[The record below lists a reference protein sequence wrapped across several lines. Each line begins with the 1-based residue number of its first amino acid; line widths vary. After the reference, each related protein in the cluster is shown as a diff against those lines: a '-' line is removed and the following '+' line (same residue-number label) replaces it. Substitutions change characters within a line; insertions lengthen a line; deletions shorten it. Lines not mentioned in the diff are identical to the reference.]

1 MKESEIRDIM
11 AGRGGRR
18 GAWLRPWLWLAG
30 RSYGDMMAWRR
41 WNYRKGIYRSRRADV
56 PVICVG
62 NITTGGTGKTPMVA
76 WVVEQLA
83 AVGASPAIV
92 TRGYKAREG
101 KSDEAEML
109 SQLCDCQIIVNAD
122 RVAGAKTAVVAGADV
137 VVLDDGYQH
146 RRLKRDL
153 DIVLIDATNPFGY
166 GYVLPRGL
174 LRERPA
180 ALADAHAVVITRSDQ
195 ISPDELADL
204 RGRLKEC
211 APGAS
216 MHASAHR
223 PVGLLDE
230 RGERL
235 DVEELAGKRVVAF
248 CGLGNPAGFF
258 GTVRQVGACAVAE
271 VAYDD
276 HAVYDDKTVEQ
287 IKELAEATDAE
298 VLVTMQKDAVKLA
311 GLNFDRPLWQLMV
324 QMDIIDGRYE
334 LVAKI
339 AALAPQGEETTDA
352 PGDDTDQAADA

>member
-1 MKESEIRDIM
+1 MT
-11 AGRGGRR
+11 GRGGRK
-18 GAWLRPWLWLAG
+18 GAWLRPWLWMAG
-30 RSYGDMMAWRR
+30 RTYGDMMAWRR
-41 WNYRKGIYRSRRADV
+41 WNYRKGLAKSRRADA

-83 AVGASPAIV
+83 AVGATPAIV

-109 SQLCDCQIIVNAD
+109 RRQCDCNVVVNAD
-122 RVAGAKTAVVAGADV
+122 RVAGAKTAVVAGANV

-180 ALADAHAVVITRSDQ
+180 ALKDAHAVVITRSDQ
-195 ISPDELADL
+195 ISPDELAEL
-204 RGRLKEC
+204 RGKLKEF

-230 RGERL
+230 RGEQL
-235 DVEELAGKRVVAF
+235 DTAELSGKAVVAF

-258 GTVRQVGACAVAE
+258 GTVRQVGACAMAE

-287 IKELAEATDAE
+287 INELAETTDAE
-298 VLVTMQKDAVKLA
+298 LLVTTQKDAVKLA
-311 GLNFDRPLWQLMV
+311 GLNFERPLRQLVVKMQIV
-324 QMDIIDGRYE
+324 EGRYE

-339 AALAPQGEETTDA
+339 TALAPQGDA
-352 PGDDTDQAADA
+352 PADAPAADA

>member
-1 MKESEIRDIM
+1 M
-11 AGRGGRR
+11 AGRGGRK
-18 GAWLRPWLWLAG
+18 GAWLRPWLWMAG
-30 RSYGDMMAWRR
+30 RTYGDMMAWRR
-41 WNYRKGIYRSRRADV
+41 WHYRKGIYRSRRADV

-109 SQLCDCQIIVNAD
+109 SQLCDCRVVVNAD

-174 LRERPA
+174 LRERPT

-204 RGRLKEC
+204 RGKLKEY

-230 RGERL
+230 HGERL
-235 DVEELAGKRVVAF
+235 DVGELAGKRVVAF

-258 GTVRQVGACAVAE
+258 GTVRQVGACGVAE

-287 IKELAEATDAE
+287 INELADSTDAE
-298 VLVTMQKDAVKLA
+298 ILVTTQKDAVKLA
-311 GLNFDRPLWQLMV
+311 GLNFDRPLRQLMV
-324 QMDIIDGRYE
+324 RMTVVEGRYE

-339 AALAPQGEETTDA
+339 AALAPQREESTDEPAADTTD
-352 PGDDTDQAADA
+352 DA

>member
-1 MKESEIRDIM
+1 MKETEIRDIM
-11 AGRGGRR
+11 AGGGGRR

-30 RSYGDMMAWRR
+30 RSYGDIMAWRR
-41 WNYRKGIYRSRRADV
+41 WNYRKGVYKSHQVDV

-83 AVGASPAIV
+83 AAGATPATV
-92 TRGYKAREG
+92 TRGYKARDG

-109 SQLCDCQIIVNAD
+109 GQLCDCQIVVNAD
-122 RVAGAKTAVVAGADV
+122 RVAGAQTAIVAGADV

-153 DIVLIDATNPFGY
+153 DIILIDATNPFGY

-174 LRERPA
+174 LRERPTA
-180 ALADAHAVVITRSDQ
+180 MKDAHAVVITRSDQ
-195 ISPDELADL
+195 IDPHELTEL
-204 RGRLKEC
+204 RGKLKEY

-216 MHASAHR
+216 IHAAAHR
-223 PVGLLDE
+223 PVGILDE
-230 RGERL
+230 HGQRL
-235 DVEELAGKRVVAF
+235 TVAELAGKRAVAF

-258 GTVRQVGACAVAE
+258 GTVKQVGACSVAE

-276 HAVYDDKTVEQ
+276 HAVYDEKTVAQ
-287 IKELAEATDAE
+287 IDDLADSTDAD
-298 VLVTMQKDAVKLA
+298 VLVTTQKDAVKLA
-311 GLNFDRPLWQLMV
+311 GLNFAKPLWQLMV
-324 QMDIIDGRYE
+324 QMAITEGRYE

-339 AALAPQGEETTDA
+339 AVLAPQGDESADQPADEIDQDGDA
-352 PGDDTDQAADA
+352 